1 VRFSFSAFAL
11 VLAAAASLSVTSP
24 GFAADP
30 PSYAPARI
38 LAYKL
43 TPGETL
49 RYNLRAD
56 VKGSIPILDSPE
68 PMDLTAVIK
77 MTYLATPKTRLA
89 DGTMDVEFKVEN
101 VELEVAKIP
110 FPVPEDQAR
119 DILNQIITMA
129 SSGEVL
135 KTHEG
140 KPLPFGVSI
149 PGVDPKRLYAL
160 LFPIVFPTKAVKEG
174 AVWKFKSEL
183 LGGDGANPRF
193 TATLLKATAPSKPPK
208 SGGKAKGKPKPA
220 DNSSAAFA
228 AGFTGTRLQEDF
240 QMAVNQKVTAEKKPA
255 TSDADTHRT
264 RTGNIQGKGEFNFD
278 REQGRMTRGVVTISA
293 NIKDDLVGKP
303 LTDDE
308 PKHLISKVDAT
319 VTVELE
325 PAGAGGTAS
334 GEKAEEK
341 KEKP

>member
-1 VRFSFSAFAL
+1 MRFSFSACAL
-11 VLAAAASLSVTSP
+11 VLAAAASLFTPSLS
-24 GFAADP
+24 FAADP
-30 PSYAPARI
+30 PSYAPAKI

-49 RYNLRAD
+49 RYSLRAD
-56 VKGSIPILDSPE
+56 IKGSIPILDSPE

-135 KTHEG
+135 KTQEG

-160 LFPIVFPTKAVKEG
+160 LFPIVFPRKAVREG
-174 AVWKFKSEL
+174 ETWKFNSEL
-183 LGGDGANPRF
+183 LGGPGSNPTF
-193 TATLLKATAPSKPPK
+193 SATMLKNNGITKPSKPAKP
-208 SGGKAKGKPKPA
+208 KGKGKTA
-220 DNSSAAFA
+220 DNGPLLPPGDGS
-228 AGFTGTRLQEDF
+228 GIRLQEDF
-240 QMAVNQKVTAEKKPA
+240 KMAVNQRVTAEKKPA
-255 TSDADTHRT
+255 TGPADTHRT
-264 RTGNIQGKGEFNFD
+264 RIGNIQGKGEFNFD
-278 REQGRMTRGVVTISA
+278 REQGRMTLGVVNISA
-293 NIKDDLVGKP
+293 NIIDDLVGKP
-303 LTDDE
+303 LTADE
-308 PKHLISKVDAT
+308 PKHLVSKVDAK

-325 PAGAGGTAS
+325 PAGAGESIS
-334 GEKAEEK
+334 GEKPDEK